1 VIERTERTERTVT
14 IESSAR
20 VESSTAKAAN
30 GPLANESTEAA
41 NADHRGL
48 EQPRSKFSDP
58 IIVMLIAALCCL
70 LWGSAYPSI
79 KLGYVAFHILPA
91 DIASKYVFAGYRFS
105 LAGILLLLLYRVGF
119 RRRLKL
125 SGREWA
131 SLGILGVLQ
140 TGLQYMFFYVG
151 VANTTGVKGSIMN
164 ATTTFFSV
172 VLAHFIYKNDK
183 LSRNKV
189 IGCVLGFIGVII
201 VNFHSD
207 LLTFSFSFTG
217 EGFIIMAA
225 LVFSITAIYAKR
237 LTAAIDVMMIT
248 GVSLLVGGLVL
259 TLLGLS
265 LGGQV
270 THFTWESTMNL
281 VYLALLS
288 SVAFCL
294 WNVLLKYNKVGKVSV
309 YNFLIPIFGALLSAL
324 FLGETIWEMKN
335 LVALVL
341 VSVGIYL
348 VNRVNSL
355 QMIKSR

>member
-1 VIERTERTERTVT
+1 MIERDSTLISPKATEHTQSE
-14 IESSAR
+14 
-20 VESSTAKAAN
+20 STARENKN
-30 GPLANESTEAA
+30 QG
-41 NADHRGL
+41 
-48 EQPRSKFSDP
+48 EQEHRSKLSDP
-58 IIVMLIAALCCL
+58 FIVMLVAGLCCL

-79 KLGYVAFHILPA
+79 KLGYVAFHILPE

-119 RRRLKL
+119 RRKPKL
-125 SGREWA
+125 NGREWA
-131 SLGILGVLQ
+131 GLSILGVLQ

-172 VLAHFIYKNDK
+172 VLAHYIYKNDK
-183 LSRNKV
+183 LSRNKI
-189 IGCVLGFIGVII
+189 IGCVIGFIGVII
-201 VNFHSD
+201 VNFHAD

-225 LVFSITAIYAKR
+225 LVFSVTAIYAKR
-237 LTAAIDVMMIT
+237 LTATIDVMMIT

-270 THFTWESTMNL
+270 THFTWESTLNL

-294 WNVLLKYNKVGKVSV
+294 WNLLLKYNKVGKVSV

-324 FLGETIWEMKN
+324 FLGETIWELKN
-335 LVALVL
+335 LVALIL

-348 VNRVNSL
+348 VNRVNAL
-355 QMIKSR
+355 RMTKSR

>member
-1 VIERTERTERTVT
+1 MIEKDSTLISPKATEHMQDGTL
-14 IESSAR
+14 AR
-20 VESSTAKAAN
+20 ENITQDAQ
-30 GPLANESTEAA
+30 E
-41 NADHRGL
+41 H
-48 EQPRSKFSDP
+48 RSKLSDP
-58 IIVMLIAALCCL
+58 LIVLLVAGLCCL

-79 KLGYVAFHILPA
+79 KLGYIAFHILPE

-119 RRRLKL
+119 RRKPKL

-131 SLGILGVLQ
+131 SLSILGVLQ

-183 LSRNKV
+183 LSRNKI
-189 IGCVLGFIGVII
+189 IGCVTGFIGVII
-201 VNFHSD
+201 VNFHAD

-225 LVFSITAIYAKR
+225 LVFSVTAIYAKR
-237 LTAAIDVMMIT
+237 LTATIDVMMIT

-270 THFTWESTMNL
+270 THFTWESSLNL

-294 WNVLLKYNKVGKVSV
+294 WNLLLKYNKVGKVSV

-324 FLGETIWEMKN
+324 FLGETIWELKN
-335 LVALVL
+335 LVALIL

-348 VNRVNSL
+348 VNRVNTL
-355 QMIKSR
+355 RMTKSR

>member
-1 VIERTERTERTVT
+1 MIERTESNKNSTSVKDSTGSADARIASEWTET
-14 IESSAR
+14 
-20 VESSTAKAAN
+20 
-30 GPLANESTEAA
+30 A
-41 NADHRGL
+41 NANHREM

-58 IIVMLIAALCCL
+58 LIVMLIAGLCCL

-105 LAGILLLLLYRVGF
+105 LAGILLLLLYRFGF
-119 RRRLKL
+119 RRKLKL

-131 SLGILGVLQ
+131 GVGLLGVLQ

-183 LSRNKV
+183 LSRNKIV
-189 IGCVLGFIGVII
+189 GCVLGFIGVII
-201 VNFHSD
+201 VNFHAD

-217 EGFIIMAA
+217 EGFIIIAA

-237 LTAAIDVMMIT
+237 LTATIDVMMIT
-248 GVSLLVGGLVL
+248 GVSLLAGGVML

-265 LGGQV
+265 LGGRV
-270 THFTWESTMNL
+270 THFSWESTINL

-294 WNVLLKYNKVGKVSV
+294 WNVLLKYNKVGRVSV

-324 FLGETIWEMKN
+324 FLGETIWELKN
-335 LVALVL
+335 LIALVL

-348 VNRVNSL
+348 VNRVSSL
-355 QMIKSR
+355 RMTKIR